1 MGEKFRKGFLK
12 VMEPLE
18 PYFETLDK
26 TIMPVLKWFEKWIWL
41 IGALVCLVIYIWKS
55 IIHHYVDQY
64 SIGQAL
70 SITFGEMLV
79 IVLKIGLV
87 VLISWSI
94 FWLLGSILITWMNQN
109 LEKRKAAEAISAP
122 EQSTTEV
129 SEEEPAVTPEQE
141 TPEAQIEEPQV
152 PPAVHPQRSDTHGK
166 ALPVFVSDS
175 LRGVFKPAF
184 LATNPT
190 NNMNSY
196 EIFKEQLESQGWKI
210 SDLGRIALLVFE
222 SDILLSPYHS
232 KGFNGWM
239 KDFCFFIA
247 REDDC
252 PIDPDK
258 SSYKDFWK
266 SSSNL
271 ASVFFNLKTWYDKT
285 GSDYICFEKPASESD
300 RPS

>member
-18 PYFETLDK
+18 PYFETLEK
-26 TIMPVLKWFEKWIWL
+26 SIMPVLEWLKKWVWL
-41 IGALVCLVIYIWKS
+41 FGVLACLAIYIWKS
-55 IIHHYVDQY
+55 IMRHYVDHY
-64 SIGQAL
+64 SIGQSL
-70 SITFGEMLV
+70 SIAFGEMLV
-79 IVLKIGLV
+79 IILKIGLV

-94 FWLLGSILITWMNQN
+94 FWLLSSILITWMNQN
-109 LEKRKAAEAISAP
+109 LEKRKAAEVISAP
-122 EQSTTEV
+122 EQPTTEV
-129 SEEEPAVTPEQE
+129 SEEEPVVTPVQE

-152 PPAVHPQRSDTHGK
+152 TPIVHPQRSDTHGK
-166 ALPVFVSDS
+166 ALPVFVSDF
-175 LRGVFKPAF
+175 LRGVFKSAF

-239 KDFCFFIA
+239 DEGFLFL
-247 REDDC
+247 
-252 PIDPDK
+252 
-258 SSYKDFWK
+258 Y
-266 SSSNL
+266 
-271 ASVFFNLKTWYDKT
+271 
-285 GSDYICFEKPASESD
+285 
-300 RPS
+300 RPGG